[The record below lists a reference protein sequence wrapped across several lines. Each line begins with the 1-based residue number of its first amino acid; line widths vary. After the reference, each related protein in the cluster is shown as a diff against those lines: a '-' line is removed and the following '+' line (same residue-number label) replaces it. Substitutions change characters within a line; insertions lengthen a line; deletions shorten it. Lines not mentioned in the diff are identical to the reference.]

1 MNSKNKHKLKALITA
16 TTLCLSCLFL
26 APIGV
31 KAAPQEYTLTLA
43 DVEYTDNGAAGIR
56 IEGLKSDFATN
67 HSDLPD
73 GNWTMVIPNTMD
85 IIETVT
91 VTPDDPDTPDIDET
105 VTEERVTGQYTV
117 TELAKGTN
125 GFNSTANRIAF
136 EDNCT
141 VVKINSSTFANCEN
155 LKYFEF
161 PSSITTLGTFLFN
174 GNTMNEI
181 TFSEDFSVTTFD
193 MMVFGSSETTPLRVQ
208 SIKMTENIKT
218 LKSYSQNSYSSSS
231 AGTIIETFDWGEDSQ
246 LEIAPQWAS
255 NWIYMQNCLNVPSEI
270 TSLEQGAIFPYQAV
284 LGSSTSDKEKYLRK
298 ITFTP
303 DSQLETI
310 GKDSFYNAKYLTEI
324 ELPLTVTRINSG
336 AFAGCSSLSY
346 IDGLDN
352 VEYVGSGAFTGA
364 RTSKLS
370 FPNIK
375 TLDGSQIF
383 RGDYIEEVE
392 FGGTLETIP
401 YQCFAYSYGLKKV
414 ILSPSVTT
422 IGSEAFMQ
430 AGTTNRSLVIEG
442 AENVKTIS
450 SRAFQ
455 TSGLCEISELNNLEE
470 LYNSAF
476 SGSDIKNITLGG
488 KIDAVSSDCFYNCR
502 NLSSVKLSENITTI
516 KSGAFQRAGNF
527 TINSEK
533 IEYIEAN
540 AFRESDIVKYT
551 FNNHEKFIG
560 ASAFRETNLLS
571 VTYTTSPDIDYVP
584 ASCFESCTSIKSV
597 TLSDN
602 IKHIKDWGFYEN
614 TSLPS
619 IEFPETLETIGKEA
633 FQKSTSLTSVTIPNS
648 VVDIGSSAFE
658 DCTSLKEVNID
669 RFASWSLDS
678 SENTATIV
686 SGAEGGYA
694 FSGTAITEIR
704 YPETIGVLPCLD
716 ASKVKKIYVQGPN
729 VVGLA
734 GLNIKPATGQSARVY
749 FDEETKLRPAATS
762 QVSQWKN
769 FDAIFANGE
778 TYDYLKNA
786 GLTNVYKR
794 QTEIELSIIPSVDGV
809 TLTATLTADG
819 APDNRIAVYYEDTY
833 GRRVEVASQ
842 ACSTGKTLSQTI
854 TNDKLPVGNLKYI
867 AVYEPTDPDG
877 WYACE
882 DIWYYDKGVSNC
894 HFDTIEQE
902 FSATGDLI
910 LKTPVICDTGETPRG
925 NVRVYLG
932 ENASGKLLHEYPATV
947 GQCSISRNDLP
958 YGDNEIFIEFIP
970 SDVGMQYCNTTTSYN
985 KPAIDTALNASL
997 SEYNNTILVNTNVTP
1012 AAALS
1017 EGEVSIYLGDEV
1029 TGIRMNETGKAS
1041 TYIPSDYIKSGE
1053 NIITVI
1059 YQSPD
1064 GHYTTKKETLTYNF
1078 DGGEPTLKLNIY
1090 TEYGFVHFAAVLEDY
1105 EDTCSGTIR
1114 IYKGYDNTGE
1124 LIYGGSAPTAST
1136 KFNLHQFE
1144 NYGNQTYYAEFVSAN
1159 MDNKNAKALATY
1171 NRESKASSIV
1181 GEVTTI
1187 SDTTVRVGAYAVDEN
1202 ENPITQGKL
1211 SIYRGSSSAGILV
1224 TEGNCDGNPIVA
1236 NIDRDT
1242 LQVGINE
1249 FFIVYSDGTEE
1260 YATST
1265 MQIIYTRL
1273 SSTEGGTELDKI
1285 YNSYEEQLRALILQI
1300 EENNKAWQKKFD
1312 EIQASIDA
1320 GLDLSELNAKI
1331 DALED
1336 DIADLNL
1343 KLGEMDELKALINS
1357 LKKDIQN
1364 IGGTNIGGNTNVGGT
1379 VNVDFDMDELEELID
1394 KRFKEQIKDIEN
1406 LLEKLELGKDTE
1418 TRLSEKDLEL
1428 IKSYI
1433 DGKDLSKEI
1442 ALLNSKVDKVSEKID
1457 RIKIPEIVPSN
1468 PSVDYGDKYKD
1479 LYNNLINNGNESNDE
1494 LYKKIE
1500 GLFNAKNKEL
1510 EDELTI
1516 VKNSLD
1522 AETNKYDKLARQLED
1537 MKEMYENQGIPDWLK
1552 ILFVILVAAL
1562 IIGLIGFASMNKKL
1576 KAMKSELEEKER
1588 QLDIATSQPQDEAER
1603 LKAFYNPDNNQ
1614 NNFQQ

>member
-1 MNSKNKHKLKALITA
+1 MNNKNKHKLKALITA

-85 IIETVT
+85 IVETVT
-91 VTPDDPDTPDIDET
+91 VTPDNPDTPDIDET
-105 VTEERVTGQYTV
+105 VKEERVTGQYTV

-125 GFNSTANRIAF
+125 GFNSTANRIEF
-136 EDNCT
+136 EDDCT
-141 VVKINSSTFANCEN
+141 ITRFYDSTFSDCEY
-155 LKYFEF
+155 LKFFEF
-161 PSSITTLGTFLFN
+161 PSSATTLGAKMFSE
-174 GNTMNEI
+174 NTMTSIGFDEDWENATFNLGLYSGVTCQYVEMPEKIKALTVSTGWNYNSGTYTDANIEI
-181 TFSEDFSVTTFD
+181 
-193 MMVFGSSETTPLRVQ
+193 M
-208 SIKMTENIKT
+208 
-218 LKSYSQNSYSSSS
+218 
-231 AGTIIETFDWGEDSQ
+231 DWGENSELENAPEGAAGNWTGIEVKHIRNLPAKVKTISRNAFFHFPDTGAVLQSITFAPNSELEVIGKNAFGRYSQ
-246 LEIAPQWAS
+246 SGNSNPSRSQVPLKEINLPLSVKRIEEGAFAGNSMTSITGTENVEYIGKEAFAAS
-255 NWIYMQNCLNVPSEI
+255 NISTINIPNTKEIMEGAFQYSYINTIELPDTLTKIPVDCFYRCERLNYVYI
-270 TSLEQGAIFPYQAV
+270 
-284 LGSSTSDKEKYLRK
+284 
-298 ITFTP
+298 P
-303 DSQLETI
+303 DSVTYIGGYSFNYAGERSNSKAVPNALRIEGGNNVEIIGNYAFSSASIGTYNFSGKETYI
-310 GKDSFYNAKYLTEI
+310 GNYAFSKSGIEHIVYTDSPDIDYIPEYCFSECDYLTDIEIPDNIKHLKQYSFKSCSAITEI
-324 ELPLTVTRINSG
+324 ELPEL
-336 AFAGCSSLSY
+336 
-346 IDGLDN
+346 
-352 VEYVGSGAFTGA
+352 
-364 RTSKLS
+364 
-370 FPNIK
+370 
-375 TLDGSQIF
+375 
-383 RGDYIEEVE
+383 
-392 FGGTLETIP
+392 LETI
-401 YQCFAYSYGLKKV
+401 
-414 ILSPSVTT
+414 
-422 IGSEAFMQ
+422 
-430 AGTTNRSLVIEG
+430 
-442 AENVKTIS
+442 ENL
-450 SRAFQ
+450 A
-455 TSGLCEISELNNLEE
+455 
-470 LYNSAF
+470 
-476 SGSDIKNITLGG
+476 
-488 KIDAVSSDCFYNCR
+488 FYNCT
-502 NLSSVKLSENITTI
+502 KL
-516 KSGAFQRAGNF
+516 
-527 TINSEK
+527 
-533 IEYIEAN
+533 
-540 AFRESDIVKYT
+540 V
-551 FNNHEKFIG
+551 
-560 ASAFRETNLLS
+560 
-571 VTYTTSPDIDYVP
+571 
-584 ASCFESCTSIKSV
+584 
-597 TLSDN
+597 
-602 IKHIKDWGFYEN
+602 
-614 TSLPS
+614 
-619 IEFPETLETIGKEA
+619 
-633 FQKSTSLTSVTIPNS
+633 SVTIPNS
-648 VVDIGSSAFE
+648 VVDIGSNAFQS
-658 DCTSLKEVNID
+658 CSSLTEFNID
-669 RFASWSLDS
+669 RFASWALDS
-678 SENTATIV
+678 DMNKSP
-686 SGAEGGYA
+686 AEAYEEGYY
-694 FSGTAITEIR
+694 FLDGTKITEIR
-704 YPETIGVLPCLD
+704 FPETIGVIPYGKYP
-716 ASKVKKIYVQGPN
+716 STVKKYYIQGPN
-729 VVGLA
+729 VVGVNDW
-734 GLNIKPATGQSARVY
+734 GFTPNNIKAETRLY
-749 FDEETKLRPAATS
+749 FDEETKLRPTATS
-762 QVSQWKN
+762 QVTNWSK

-794 QTEIELSIIPSVDGV
+794 QTEIELSIVPSANDV

-819 APDNRIAVYYEDTY
+819 SPDNRIAIYYEDTY

-854 TNDKLPVGNLKYI
+854 TNDNLPVGNLKYI

-882 DIWYYDKGVSNC
+882 DIQYYDKGVSNC

-925 NVRVYLG
+925 NVKVYLG

-985 KPAIDTALNASL
+985 KPAIDTVLNASL

-1090 TEYGFVHFAAVLEDY
+1090 TEYGFVHFAAVLENY

-1144 NYGNQTYYAEFVSAN
+1144 NYGNQTYYAEFISAN

-1285 YNSYEEQLRALILQI
+1285 YNSYEEQLRALMLQI
-1300 EENNKAWQKKFD
+1300 EENNKAWQKKLD
-1312 EIQASIDA
+1312 EIQASITGGA
-1320 GLDLSELNAKI
+1320 DLSELNAKI
-1331 DALED
+1331 DTLEK

-1364 IGGTNIGGNTNVGGT
+1364 IGGTNIGGDTNVGGT
-1379 VNVDFDMDELEELID
+1379 VNIDFDMDELEELID

-1552 ILFVILVAAL
+1552 ILFVILVVAL
-1562 IIGLIGFASMNKKL
+1562 IIGLIGFVSMNKKL

>member
-1 MNSKNKHKLKALITA
+1 MNRKNKHKLKALITA

-43 DVEYTDNGAAGIR
+43 DIEYSDNGAAGIR
-56 IEGLKSDFATN
+56 IEGLSVDFSTN
-67 HSDLPD
+67 HSDLPE
-73 GNWTMVIPNTMD
+73 GNWTMVIPN
-85 IIETVT
+85 E
-91 VTPDDPDTPDIDET
+91 ID
-105 VTEERVTGQYTV
+105 GMTV
-117 TELAKGTN
+117 TELSPGAN

-141 VVKINSSTFANCEN
+141 IVKINSSTFANCEN

-161 PSSITTLGTFLFN
+161 PSSATTLGTFLFN

-193 MMVFGSSETTPLRVQ
+193 MMVFGSSQTTPLQVQ

-231 AGTIIETFDWGEDSQ
+231 AGTLVETFNWGEDSQ
-246 LEIAPQWAS
+246 LKIAPQWAS

-270 TSLEQGAIFPYQAV
+270 TSLEQGAIFPYQSV

-298 ITFTP
+298 ITFAP
-303 DSQLETI
+303 NSQLETI
-310 GKDSFYNAKYLTEI
+310 GKNSFTNAKYLTEI
-324 ELPLTVTRINSG
+324 ELPLTVTRINSS
-336 AFAGCSSLSY
+336 AFAGCSSLTY

-352 VEYVGSGAFTGA
+352 VEYVGDGAFTGV

-370 FPNIK
+370 FPSIK

-401 YQCFAYSYGLKKV
+401 YQCFAYAYNLKKV
-414 ILSPSVTT
+414 TLSPSVTT

-430 AGTTNRSLVIEG
+430 AGTTNSSFVIEG
-442 AENVKTIS
+442 AESVKTIS
-450 SRAFQ
+450 SRAFAD
-455 TSGLCEISELNNLEE
+455 SGLCEISELNNLEE

-488 KIDAVSSDCFYNCR
+488 KIEAVSSDCFYNCR
-502 NLSSVKLSENITTI
+502 NLSSVELSENITTI
-516 KSGAFQRAGNF
+516 KSGAFQKAGNF
-527 TINSEK
+527 TINSEN
-533 IEYIEAN
+533 IEYIEED
-540 AFRESDIVKYT
+540 AFRDSDIVKYT

-560 ASAFRETNLLS
+560 TSAFRDTNLLS
-571 VTYTTSPDIDYVP
+571 VTYTTSPYIDYVP

-602 IKHIKDWGFYEN
+602 IKHIKDWGFYGN

-619 IEFPETLETIGKEA
+619 IEFPETLETIGIQA
-633 FQKSTSLTSVTIPNS
+633 FQKSTGLTSVTIPNS
-648 VVDIGSSAFE
+648 VVDIGGGAF
-658 DCTSLKEVNID
+658 DGCTSLAEFNID
-669 RFASWSLDS
+669 RFASWSLD
-678 SENTATIV
+678 NNLNKTTAVT
-686 SGAEGGYA
+686 GEEGYYILN
-694 FSGTAITEIR
+694 GTKITEIR
-704 YPETIGVLPCLD
+704 LPETIGVIPYTMYPNT
-716 ASKVKKIYVQGPN
+716 VKKYYVQGPN
-729 VVGLA
+729 VVGVHGTGFTPA
-734 GLNIKPATGQSARVY
+734 NIGTGTRLY

-762 QVSQWKN
+762 QVTNWSKFN
-769 FDAIFANGE
+769 AIFANGE

-794 QTEIELSIIPSVDGV
+794 QTEIELSIVPSVDGV

-819 APDNRIAVYYEDTY
+819 APDNRIAIYYEDTH

-854 TNDKLPVGNLKYI
+854 INDNLPVGNLKYI
-867 AVYEPTDPDG
+867 AVYEPTDLDG

-882 DIWYYDKGVSNC
+882 DIQYYDKGVSNC
-894 HFDTIEQE
+894 HFDTIEQS

-985 KPAIDTALNASL
+985 KPAIDTELNASL
-997 SEYNNTILVNTNVTP
+997 SEYNNTVLVNTNVTP

-1090 TEYGFVHFAAVLEDY
+1090 TEYGFVHFAAVLENY

-1300 EENNKAWQKKFD
+1300 EENNKAWQKKLD

-1331 DALED
+1331 DTLEK

-1379 VNVDFDMDELEELID
+1379 VNIDFDMDELEELID

-1468 PSVDYGDKYKD
+1468 PSVDYEDKYKD

-1552 ILFVILVAAL
+1552 ILFVILVVAL